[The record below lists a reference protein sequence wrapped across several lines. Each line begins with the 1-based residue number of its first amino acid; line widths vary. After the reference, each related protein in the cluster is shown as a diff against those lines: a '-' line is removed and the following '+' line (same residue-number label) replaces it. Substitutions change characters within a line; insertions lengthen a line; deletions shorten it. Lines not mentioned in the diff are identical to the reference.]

1 LYPTQERS
9 LNPSFVLGYCCLDAP
24 YERDGNTYGNAF
36 TCDLGIQKC
45 KNLAPQLAGFSEG
58 SCNVY
63 SGTWCQH
70 PRDCTYLKQCIADEI
85 TWAKKN
91 KKGAYEEYLA
101 TAPKI
106 EQNDSLDQCGG
117 RKEQEKGYPTDK
129 VLCFDTHAN
138 VLNSSFHL

>member
-1 LYPTQERS
+1 
-9 LNPSFVLGYCCLDAP
+9 
-24 YERDGNTYGNAF
+24 
-36 TCDLGIQKC
+36 
-45 KNLAPQLAGFSEG
+45 
-58 SCNVY
+58 
-63 SGTWCQH
+63 
-70 PRDCTYLKQCIADEI
+70 LKQCIADEI